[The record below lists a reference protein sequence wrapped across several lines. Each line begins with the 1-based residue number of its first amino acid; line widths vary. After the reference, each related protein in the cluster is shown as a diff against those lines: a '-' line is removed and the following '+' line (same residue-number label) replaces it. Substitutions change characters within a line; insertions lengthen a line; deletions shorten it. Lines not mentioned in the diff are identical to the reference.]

1 MQLDENI
8 LSKDEYAKAELS
20 PSPPRFAQR
29 SGDSYFGDACR
40 AAWYSGF
47 L

>member
-1 MQLDENI
+1 MFEQL
-8 LSKDEYAKAELS
+8 SS
-20 PSPPRFAQR
+20 RFAQR
-29 SGDSYFGDACR
+29 SGYSYFGEACK